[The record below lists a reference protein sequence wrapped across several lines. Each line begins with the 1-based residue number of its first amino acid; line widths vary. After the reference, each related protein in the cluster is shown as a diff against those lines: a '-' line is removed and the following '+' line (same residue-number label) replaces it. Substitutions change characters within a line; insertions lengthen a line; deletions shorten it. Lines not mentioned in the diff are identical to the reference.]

1 MRARLYGWC
10 GITAA
15 ALIAGCKSD
24 PTASLSGQP
33 VALSITPKQFALTA
47 GATLDVSVRIL
58 DATFASL
65 PGTVVATSSSGSIAT
80 VGPSATAKPD
90 PTGTLSVFT
99 VQGVAAAASPAY
111 IRFTGGGLKDSAQV
125 TVQ

>member
-15 ALIAGCKSD
+15 ALIVGCKTD

-33 VALSITPKQFALTA
+33 AALSITPKQFSLPKGA
-47 GATLDVSVRIL
+47 GLDVSVRIL

-65 PGTVVATSSSGSIAT
+65 PGSVTATSSAGSVAT
-80 VGPSATAKPD
+80 VAPSATAKPD
-90 PTGTLSVFT
+90 PTATLSVFT
-99 VQGVAAAASPAY
+99 VQGVAAGPAI
-111 IRFTGGGLKDSAQV
+111 IRFSGGGLKDSAVV
-125 TVQ
+125 TVTP